1 MKKIIYP
8 ALAFAPAFAF
18 AAIGTTNTLLSDIGS
33 LVKGIIPIIFA
44 IAIIYF
50 FWGLVVFLRGAGDP
64 KVQEAGRNQMIWGIV
79 AIFVMISVYG
89 LVGWLQSTLGI
100 QSTGTVNIPTV
111 PGL

>member
-1 MKKIIYP
+1 MKKFIYGVMSLTP
-8 ALAFAPAFAF
+8 ALSL
-18 AAIGTTNTLLSDIGS
+18 AAIGTTGTIVADIYA

-79 AIFVMISVYG
+79 AIAVMLSIYG
-89 LVGWLQSTLGI
+89 IVGWLQTTLGV
-100 QSTGTVNIPTV
+100 GTTTTV
-111 PGL
+111 TLPQLP